1 MFARIVTL
9 VLLLGCSVAYADDVA
24 AKREAIR
31 SMLKAVTIRLMGAI
45 VGYCR
50 SEDTASAG
58 AIERGY
64 ENYRAVMEKAVD
76 ESVDEIPE
84 SRLDTI
90 ITLNKSA
97 DISEKLDNV
106 AEMMVGALRTQ
117 DASKYCPRIAGQLAR
132 YSLADAAQDIR
143 KGRAMIEAARARSGT
158 QSP

>member
-1 MFARIVTL
+1 MVTL
-9 VLLLGCSVAYADDVA
+9 VLLLVCSGAYADDVA

-31 SMLKAVTIRLMGAI
+31 GMLKTVTIRLMGAI

-50 SEDTASAG
+50 SEDPASAG
-58 AIERGY
+58 AIGRGY

-97 DISEKLDNV
+97 DISEKLDSV

-132 YSLADAAQDIR
+132 YSLADAEQDIR
-143 KGRAMIEAARARSGT
+143 KGRDLIEAARARSGGT